1 MNCQISFSPEFVKQV
16 KRLSKRYKSL
26 GTDVKLLAESL
37 QENPFQGVDLGNG
50 MRKVRMAITSK
61 GKGKSGGARVI
72 TITAMIAVDATELLL
87 FTIYDKSERD
97 TITDAELKALRL
109 KCGV

>member
-26 GTDVKLLAESL
+26 GADIKLLAESL
-37 QENPFQGVDLGNG
+37 QE
-50 MRKVRMAITSK
+50 
-61 GKGKSGGARVI
+61 

-97 TITDAELKALRL
+97 TITDAELKALRQ